1 MPIIC
6 MARMTL
12 PKPTGEF
19 EWTQESWGPA
29 LRCTALAKTT
39 RHLFSTR
46 QLALSGAREEDCGNW
61 APLAGALDLDA
72 KAEVVRLRQ
81 VHCAEV
87 FEASRATVEN
97 TRYAEWPEADIAIS
111 ADPTLVL
118 TVRAA
123 DCIPLLLADRET
135 GAVSAIHAGWRGT
148 AAGAVLAA
156 VQALTWRFGTEPRN
170 IVAAVGPSIGPCC
183 YTVGEEL
190 IERFKSHPDTSRW
203 FDRAGGLHLDLW
215 QATRDQLER
224 AGVDARNIHISEL
237 CTFEHPDVF
246 HSYRR
251 DGNAAG
257 RLVAAIRANP
267 KG

>member
-1 MPIIC
+1 
-6 MARMTL
+6 MTL

-29 LRCTALAKTT
+29 LRCTALSETAT
-39 RHLFSTR
+39 HCFSTR
-46 QLALSGAREEDCGNW
+46 QLALSGAREEDGGSW
-61 APLAGALDLDA
+61 LPLARALNLDA
-72 KAEVVRLRQ
+72 KIESIVRLRQ
-81 VHCAEV
+81 VHGAEV
-87 FEASRATVEN
+87 FEASRATAAKG
-97 TRYAEWPEADIAIS
+97 RYAAWPEADIVIS
-111 ADPTLVL
+111 RDPLLAL

-123 DCIPLLLADRET
+123 DCVPVLLADRHT

-170 IVAAVGPSIGPCC
+170 IVAAVGPCIGPCC

-190 IERFKSHPDTSRW
+190 IPQFKSHPDASRW
-203 FDRAGGLHLDLW
+203 FDRARGLRLDLW

-224 AGVDARNIHISEL
+224 AGVAPQQVHVSEL
-237 CTFEHPDVF
+237 CTFDHPEVF

-251 DGNAAG
+251 DGKAAG

-267 KG
+267 KTS